1 MARADDPIASFRSL
15 ALGRARIFSP
25 RAGRLVAA
33 VGRTQARCNAPIS
46 TRGKRV
52 RKHSPTW
59 RDWLHTLVVAGGLF
73 LFTETFLLQG
83 FSVYGSCMEPNL
95 YTGERLLGNKLRYR
109 LHPPQRGDVVVFRYP
124 DNPRKIYVKRV
135 VALPGEMIAIRDGTV
150 YLNGKPLHESYVVN
164 PAHGSIHRLA
174 SWGQC
179 LAITDHSNDS
189 APGICPH
196 GTWRECGPLWP
207 LRRAGPLPAGF
218 NLSRRAT

>member
-1 MARADDPIASFRSL
+1 
-15 ALGRARIFSP
+15 
-25 RAGRLVAA
+25 
-33 VGRTQARCNAPIS
+33 
-46 TRGKRV
+46 V

-83 FSVYGSCMEPNL
+83 FSVHGSCMEPNL

-164 PAHGSIHRLA
+164 PAHGSYPPTRVPQ
-174 SWGQC
+174 GQYFM
-179 LAITDHSNDS
+179 LGDNRDHSSDS
-189 APGICPH
+189 R
-196 GTWRECGPLWP
+196 TWGFVPARHLEGKVWLRYWP
-207 LRRAGPLPAGF
+207 LRRAGLLPAGR
-218 NLSRRAT
+218 SSPSYGEQS

>member
-1 MARADDPIASFRSL
+1 
-15 ALGRARIFSP
+15 
-25 RAGRLVAA
+25 
-33 VGRTQARCNAPIS
+33 
-46 TRGKRV
+46 V

-83 FSVYGSCMEPNL
+83 FSVHGSCMEPNL

-150 YLNGKPLHESYVVN
+150 YLNGKPLHESYVIN
-164 PAHGSIHRLA
+164 PAHGSYPPARVP
-174 SWGQC
+174 SGQYFV
-179 LAITDHSNDS
+179 LGDNRDHSSDS
-189 APGICPH
+189 RAWGFVPTRHLEGKV
-196 GTWRECGPLWP
+196 WLRYWP
-207 LRRAGPLPAGF
+207 LRRAGILPAGR
-218 NLSRRAT
+218 SCPSHGEQS